1 MILTSFISVGV
12 NSDVNKD
19 TNTNYIYSF
28 TAKQNKHNVEDNPG
42 LRKTTL
48 LLFQPQEPLS

>member
-1 MILTSFISVGV
+1 MLTSFISVGV

-42 LRKTTL
+42 LQKTTL
-48 LLFQPQEPLS
+48 LLFQPQEPLG